1 MAKLSKIFENIE
13 NSVYEKEK
21 YQYFAEKLFESLKLE
36 EGLSKNGFKIE
47 QVEEKILSEA
57 LKYSSEKEAIDFLK
71 GIEKEFLINEKWT
84 DALVSAKNWVAD
96 KVGKIIDKV
105 KSWWNGPV
113 KTALKKFNDMAI
125 EYADELQSN
134 ARISLNQSMEYNT
147 SKKSY
152 LMENEETE
160 GLGNTDILIQKLFD
174 GTIVNVKKT
183 GSNQKRVKFYSI
195 TKSGNNITLW
205 VGSESQIKSM
215 NVLGVFRKST
225 RQLFLNLDTNFIS
238 GQMEMRFISE
248 LLTSIKNN
256 PQINPDNYYGE
267 IKQNGKKIILIHN
280 NKNIQIIPGKIL
292 ILGLANK
299 SNITIKIKESADQN
313 KFKQIFGIED
323 AIETTSP
330 IEKSDGEPK
339 QEDFMGSDG
348 KPDIEAYNKALDDWS
363 EKHDSDNLGDD
374 SEIDDNEYI
383 KSLEDNIL
391 KSLNITVEQ
400 IKNESISSIIMSKF
414 QKDQSIK
421 FNEIPDYNEYIAS
434 VMEYYTLKKDDKIFS
449 DKLNNLS
456 EDLTKI
462 VEQGYLIIIN
472 KELESVDDISSKE
485 KILSSALEYAMELF
499 ELAKS
504 FDITFKYDAISV
516 WTSNLEDHP
525 EITNTLNAK
534 KEKIEA
540 NSENAKELILEMVKI
555 GSGNVDT
562 ALLEKL
568 KVDKNK
574 LWTGFIK
581 FANSHHNDIADIIR
595 GTNASGHY
603 TGMTQNEFL
612 AYAGTLETMLAGI
625 INKKAILTN
634 QAYEINALQ
643 KFIND
648 VKNAASILSQH
659 INATTMKA
667 TKDTPDE
674 KAKKVS
680 KALGSKNAENDLAK
694 LNAFKA
700 MIF

>member
-1 MAKLSKIFENIE
+1 MAKLSKIFESIE
-13 NSVYEKEK
+13 NIVYEKEK

-84 DALVSAKNWVAD
+84 DTLVSAGQWVSK
-96 KVGKIIDKV
+96 KVGKLIDKV

-113 KTALKKFNDMAI
+113 RTAVKKFNDMAI
-125 EYADELQSN
+125 VYADELQSN
-134 ARISLNQSMEYNT
+134 ARISLNQSMEYKE
-147 SKKSY
+147 SKNSY
-152 LMENEETE
+152 LMENEEIE
-160 GLGNTDILIQKLFD
+160 ELENTDILIQKLFD
-174 GTIVNVKKT
+174 GKIVNGKKT

-195 TKSGNNITLW
+195 TKNGNDITLW
-205 VGSESQIKSM
+205 VGSDQQIESM
-215 NVLGVFRKST
+215 HVLGEFKKST
-225 RQLFLNLDTNFIS
+225 NKLFLNLDTNFIS
-238 GQMEMRFISE
+238 SQKEMGFISE

-256 PQINPDNYYGE
+256 PQINPDNYYSE
-267 IKQNGKKIILIHN
+267 IKQIGKKIILIHKN
-280 NKNIQIIPGKIL
+280 RNIQINPGESL
-292 ILGLANK
+292 ILGLANNSK
-299 SNITIKIKESADQN
+299 TLIKLKEPAVQPDD
-313 KFKQIFGIED
+313 E
-323 AIETTSP
+323 P
-330 IEKSDGEPK
+330 EPK
-339 QEDFMGSDG
+339 QEDFIGSDG
-348 KPDIEAYNKALDDWS
+348 KPDIEAYNKAFKEWS
-363 EKHDSDNLGDD
+363 EKQDSDSFGNDSEIDD
-374 SEIDDNEYI
+374 NEIDDNEYI

-485 KILSSALEYAMELF
+485 KILSSALEYAMELSV
-499 ELAKS
+499 LAKS

-516 WTSNLEDHP
+516 WTSNLENP
-525 EITNTLNAK
+525 EIIDTLNDK

-625 INKKAILTN
+625 INKKAILSN

-680 KALGSKNAENDLAK
+680 TALGSKNAENDLAK

>member
-1 MAKLSKIFENIE
+1 M
-13 NSVYEKEK
+13 
-21 YQYFAEKLFESLKLE
+21 
-36 EGLSKNGFKIE
+36 
-47 QVEEKILSEA
+47 EEKILSEA

-84 DALVSAKNWVAD
+84 DTLVAAGQWVGK
-96 KVGKIIDKV
+96 KVGGLIDKV

-113 KTALKKFNDMAI
+113 KTAVKKFNDMAI
-125 EYADELQSN
+125 VYADELQSN
-134 ARISLNQSMEYNT
+134 ARISLNQSMEYNE
-147 SKKSY
+147 SNKSY
-152 LMENEETE
+152 LMENEEIE
-160 GLGNTDILIQKLFD
+160 ELENTDILIQKLFD
-174 GTIVNVKKT
+174 GKIVNGKKT

-195 TKSGNNITLW
+195 TKNGNNITLW
-205 VGSESQIKSM
+205 VGSTSEIKSM

-225 RQLFLNLDTNFIS
+225 RKLFLNLDTNFIS
-238 GQMEMRFISE
+238 SQMEMGFISE

-256 PQINPDNYYGE
+256 PQMNPDNYYSE

-280 NKNIQIIPGKIL
+280 NKNIQIIPGKIM

-299 SNITIKIKESADQN
+299 SNTTIKIKETVDQN
-313 KFKQIFGIED
+313 KFMQIFGIED
-323 AIETTSP
+323 AIGTTSP
-330 IEKSDGEPK
+330 IEKSEDEPK
-339 QEDFMGSDG
+339 QEDFIGSDG
-348 KPDIEAYNKALDDWS
+348 KPDIEAYNKAFEEWS
-363 EKHDSDNLGDD
+363 EKQDSDSFGND

-383 KSLEDNIL
+383 QGLEDKIL

-414 QKDQSIK
+414 QKDQSIT
-421 FNEIPDYNEYIAS
+421 FNEIPDYNESIAS
-434 VMEYYTLKKDDKIFS
+434 VIEYYTIKKDDKIFS

-456 EDLTKI
+456 DDLTKI
-462 VEQGYLIIIN
+462 LEQGYLIIIN
-472 KELESVDDISSKE
+472 KELELVDDISSKE

-499 ELAKS
+499 ELVKT
-504 FDITFKYDAISV
+504 FDITFEYDAITA
-516 WTSNLEDHP
+516 WTSNLEDP
-525 EITNTLNAK
+525 EITNTLNDQKA
-534 KEKIEA
+534 KIEA
-540 NSENAKELILEMVKI
+540 NFKNAKELILEMVKI

-562 ALLEKL
+562 LLLEKL

-612 AYAGTLETMLAGI
+612 AYAGTLETMLGGI
-625 INKKAILTN
+625 INKKDILTT
-634 QAYEINALQ
+634 QVYEINALQ

-648 VKNAASILSQH
+648 VKNAASILSEH
-659 INATTMKA
+659 INATTMIA

-680 KALGSKNAENDLAK
+680 TSLGSKNAENDLAK

>member
-13 NSVYEKEK
+13 NSANEKEK
-21 YQYFAEKLFESLKLE
+21 YHYFAEKLFESLKLE
-36 EGLSKNGFKIE
+36 EGLSKIGFKIE

-84 DALVSAKNWVAD
+84 DTLVSAKNWVVN

-113 KTALKKFNDMAI
+113 KTAVKKFNDMAI
-125 EYADELQSN
+125 VYADELQSN
-134 ARISLNQSMEYNT
+134 ARISLNQSMEYNE

-152 LMENEETE
+152 LMENEEIE
-160 GLGNTDILIQKLFD
+160 ELENTDTIIQKLFD
-174 GTIVNVKKT
+174 GKIVNGKKT
-183 GSNQKRVKFYSI
+183 GSKQIRVKYYSI
-195 TKSGNNITLW
+195 TKNGNDITLW
-205 VGSESQIKSM
+205 VGSESGIKSM
-215 NVLGVFRKST
+215 NALGVFRKST

-238 GQMEMRFISE
+238 SQMEMGFISE

-256 PQINPDNYYGE
+256 PQMNPDNYYGE
-267 IKQNGKKIILIHN
+267 IKQIGKKIILIHN
-280 NKNIQIIPGKIL
+280 NKNIQIIPGKIM

-299 SNITIKIKESADQN
+299 SNTTIKIKETVDQN
-313 KFKQIFGIED
+313 KFMQIFGIED
-323 AIETTSP
+323 VIGTTSP
-330 IEKSDGEPK
+330 IEKSDDEPK
-339 QEDFMGSDG
+339 QEDFIGSDG

-363 EKHDSDNLGDD
+363 EKQDSDSFGNDI
-374 SEIDDNEYI
+374 EIDDNEYI
-383 KSLEDNIL
+383 KGLEDKIL

-414 QKDQSIK
+414 QKDQSIT

-434 VMEYYTLKKDDKIFS
+434 VIEYYTIKKDDKIFS

-472 KELESVDDISSKE
+472 KELELVDDINSKE

-499 ELAKS
+499 ELAKT
-504 FDITFKYDAISV
+504 FDITFEYDVISV
-516 WTSNLEDHP
+516 WTSNLENP
-525 EITNTLNAK
+525 EIIDTLNTQKA
-534 KEKIEA
+534 KIEA
-540 NSENAKELILEMVKI
+540 NFENAKELILEMVKI

-595 GTNASGHY
+595 ATNASGHY

-625 INKKAILTN
+625 INKKAILSN

-680 KALGSKNAENDLAK
+680 TALGSKNAENDLAK

>member
-1 MAKLSKIFENIE
+1 MAKLSKIFESIE
-13 NSVYEKEK
+13 NIVYEKEK

-36 EGLSKNGFKIE
+36 EGLSKIGFKIE

-84 DALVSAKNWVAD
+84 DTLVSAGQWVGK
-96 KVGKIIDKV
+96 KVGKLIDKV

-113 KTALKKFNDMAI
+113 KTAVKKFNDMVI
-125 EYADELQSN
+125 VYADELQSN
-134 ARISLNQSMEYNT
+134 ARISLNQSMEYNE
-147 SKKSY
+147 SNKSY
-152 LMENEETE
+152 LMENEEIE
-160 GLGNTDILIQKLFD
+160 ELENTDILIQKLFD
-174 GTIVNVKKT
+174 GKIVNGKKT

-195 TKSGNNITLW
+195 TKNGNNITLW
-205 VGSESQIKSM
+205 VGSAPQIKSM

-225 RQLFLNLDTNFIS
+225 SELFLNLDTNFIS
-238 GQMEMRFISE
+238 SQMEMGFISE

-256 PQINPDNYYGE
+256 PQMNPDNYYSE

-280 NKNIQIIPGKIL
+280 NKTIYFNPGESL
-292 ILGLANK
+292 VLGLANSSK
-299 SNITIKIKESADQN
+299 TLIKLVEPVDQ
-313 KFKQIFGIED
+313 
-323 AIETTSP
+323 
-330 IEKSDGEPK
+330 SDEPK
-339 QEDFMGSDG
+339 QEDFIGSDG
-348 KPDIEAYNKALDDWS
+348 KPDIEAYNKAFEEWS
-363 EKHDSDNLGDD
+363 EKQDSDSFGND

-383 KSLEDNIL
+383 KGLEDKIL

-414 QKDQSIK
+414 QKDQSIT
-421 FNEIPDYNEYIAS
+421 FNEIPDYNESIAS
-434 VMEYYTLKKDDKIFS
+434 VIEYYTIKKDDKIFS

-456 EDLTKI
+456 DDLTKI
-462 VEQGYLIIIN
+462 LEQGYLIIIN
-472 KELESVDDISSKE
+472 KELELVDDISSKE

-499 ELAKS
+499 ELVKT
-504 FDITFKYDAISV
+504 FDITFEYDAITA
-516 WTSNLEDHP
+516 WTSNLEDP
-525 EITNTLNAK
+525 EITNTLNDQKA
-534 KEKIEA
+534 KIEA
-540 NSENAKELILEMVKI
+540 NFKNAKELILEMVKI
-555 GSGNVDT
+555 GSENVDT
-562 ALLEKL
+562 LLLEKL

-612 AYAGTLETMLAGI
+612 AYAGTLETMLGGI
-625 INKKAILTN
+625 INKKDILTT
-634 QAYEINALQ
+634 QVYEINALQ

-648 VKNAASILSQH
+648 VKNAASILSEH
-659 INATTMKA
+659 INATTMIA

-680 KALGSKNAENDLAK
+680 TALGSKNAENDLAK

>member
-13 NSVYEKEK
+13 NSAYEKEK

-36 EGLSKNGFKIE
+36 EGLSKIGFKIE

-84 DALVSAKNWVAD
+84 DTLVSAGQWVGK
-96 KVGKIIDKV
+96 KVGELIDKV

-113 KTALKKFNDMAI
+113 KTAVKKFNDMAI
-125 EYADELQSN
+125 VYADKLQSN
-134 ARISLNQSMEYNT
+134 ARISLNQSMEYNE
-147 SKKSY
+147 SNKSY
-152 LMENEETE
+152 LMENEEIE
-160 GLGNTDILIQKLFD
+160 ELENTDILIQKLFD
-174 GTIVNVKKT
+174 GKIVNGKKT

-195 TKSGNNITLW
+195 TKNDNNITLW
-205 VGSESQIKSM
+205 VGSESGIKSM
-215 NVLGVFRKST
+215 NALGVFRKST

-238 GQMEMRFISE
+238 SQMEMGFISE

-256 PQINPDNYYGE
+256 PQMNPDNYYGE

-280 NKNIQIIPGKIL
+280 NKNIQIIPGKIM

-299 SNITIKIKESADQN
+299 SNTTIKIKETVDQN
-313 KFKQIFGIED
+313 KFMQIFGIED
-323 AIETTSP
+323 VIGTTSP
-330 IEKSDGEPK
+330 IEKSDDEPK
-339 QEDFMGSDG
+339 QEDFIGSDG
-348 KPDIEAYNKALDDWS
+348 KPDIEAYNKAFEEWS
-363 EKHDSDNLGDD
+363 EKHDSDSFGDD

-383 KSLEDNIL
+383 KSLEDKIL
-391 KSLNITVEQ
+391 KSLNVTVEQ
-400 IKNESISSIIMSKF
+400 IKTESISSIIMSKF
-414 QKDQSIK
+414 QKDQSIT

-472 KELESVDDISSKE
+472 KELELVDDISSKE

-504 FDITFKYDAISV
+504 FDITFEYDVISV
-516 WTSNLEDHP
+516 WTSNLEDQA
-525 EITNTLNAK
+525 EITNTLNDQKA
-534 KEKIEA
+534 KIEA
-540 NSENAKELILEMVKI
+540 NFKNAKELILEMVKI

-595 GTNASGHY
+595 ATNASGHY
-603 TGMTQNEFL
+603 TGMTQNEFIV
-612 AYAGTLETMLAGI
+612 YAGTLETMLGGI
-625 INKKAILTN
+625 INKKDILTT
-634 QAYEINALQ
+634 QVYEINALQ

-648 VKNAASILSQH
+648 VKNAASILSEH
-659 INATTMKA
+659 INATTMIA

-680 KALGSKNAENDLAK
+680 TALGSKNAENDLAK

>member
-13 NSVYEKEK
+13 NSAYEKEK
-21 YQYFAEKLFESLKLE
+21 YHYFAEKLFESLKLE

-84 DALVSAKNWVAD
+84 DTLVSAGKW
-96 KVGKIIDKV
+96 VGKIVDKV

-113 KTALKKFNDMAI
+113 KTAIKKFNDMAI
-125 EYADELQSN
+125 GYADELQSN
-134 ARISLNQSMEYNT
+134 ARISLNQSMEYNE

-152 LMENEETE
+152 LMENEEID

-174 GTIVNVKKT
+174 GKIVNGRKT
-183 GSNQKRVKFYSI
+183 GSKQKRVKFYSI
-195 TKSGNNITLW
+195 TKNGNNITLW
-205 VGSESQIKSM
+205 VGSAPQIKSM
-215 NVLGVFRKST
+215 NVLGVFTKST
-225 RQLFLNLDTNFIS
+225 RKLFLNLDTNFIS
-238 GQMEMRFISE
+238 SQMEMGFISE

-256 PQINPDNYYGE
+256 PQMNPDNYYGE
-267 IKQNGKKIILIHN
+267 IKQIGKKIILTHN
-280 NKNIQIIPGKIL
+280 NTDITITSGHTI

-299 SNITIKIKESADQN
+299 SNTPIKRKKDEGQN
-313 KFKQIFGIED
+313 KFKQTFGIED
-323 AIETTSP
+323 AIGTTST
-330 IEKSDGEPK
+330 IEKSDDEPK

-348 KPDIEAYNKALDDWS
+348 KPDIAAYNKALDDWS
-363 EKHDSDNLGDD
+363 EKHDSDNFGDD

-434 VMEYYTLKKDDKIFS
+434 VIEYYTLKKDDEIFS

-472 KELESVDDISSKE
+472 KELELVDDISSKE
-485 KILSSALEYAMELF
+485 KILSSALEYAMELSV
-499 ELAKS
+499 LAKA
-504 FDITFKYDAISV
+504 FDITFEYDVITV
-516 WTSNLEDHP
+516 WTSNLENP
-525 EITNTLNAK
+525 EIIDTLNDK

-612 AYAGTLETMLAGI
+612 AYAGTLETMLGGI
-625 INKKAILTN
+625 INKKAILSN

-680 KALGSKNAENDLAK
+680 TTLGSKNAENDLAK

>member
-13 NSVYEKEK
+13 NSANEKEK
-21 YQYFAEKLFESLKLE
+21 YHYFAEKLFESLKLE
-36 EGLSKNGFKIE
+36 EGLSKIGFKIE

-84 DALVSAKNWVAD
+84 DTLVSAKNWVVD
-96 KVGKIIDKV
+96 KVGKIINKV

-113 KTALKKFNDMAI
+113 KTAVKKFNDMAI
-125 EYADELQSN
+125 EYADELQSK

-152 LMENEETE
+152 LMENEEIE
-160 GLGNTDILIQKLFD
+160 ELENTDILIQKLFD
-174 GTIVNVKKT
+174 GKIVNGKKT

-195 TKSGNNITLW
+195 TKNGNNITLW
-205 VGSESQIKSM
+205 VGSAPQIESM
-215 NVLGVFRKST
+215 NVLGVFAKST
-225 RQLFLNLDTNFIS
+225 RKLFLNLDTNFIS
-238 GQMEMRFISE
+238 SQMEMGFISE

-256 PQINPDNYYGE
+256 PQMNPDNYYSE

-280 NKNIQIIPGKIL
+280 NKNIQIIPGKIM

-299 SNITIKIKESADQN
+299 SNTTIKIKETVDQN
-313 KFKQIFGIED
+313 KFMQFFGIED
-323 AIETTSP
+323 VIGTTSP
-330 IEKSDGEPK
+330 IEKSDDEPK
-339 QEDFMGSDG
+339 QEDFIGSDG
-348 KPDIEAYNKALDDWS
+348 KPDIEAYNKAFEEWS
-363 EKHDSDNLGDD
+363 EKQDSDSFGNDI
-374 SEIDDNEYI
+374 EIDDNEYI
-383 KSLEDNIL
+383 KGLEDKIL

-414 QKDQSIK
+414 QKDQSIT
-421 FNEIPDYNEYIAS
+421 FNEIPDYNDHIAS
-434 VMEYYTLKKDDKIFS
+434 VIEYYTIKKDDKIFS

-472 KELESVDDISSKE
+472 KELELVDDISSKE

-499 ELAKS
+499 ELVKT
-504 FDITFKYDAISV
+504 FDITFEYDVISV
-516 WTSNLEDHP
+516 WTSNLENP
-525 EITNTLNAK
+525 EIIDTLNTQKA
-534 KEKIEA
+534 KIEA
-540 NSENAKELILEMVKI
+540 NFENAKELILEMVKI

-574 LWTGFIK
+574 LWSGFIK

-625 INKKAILTN
+625 INKKAILSN

>member
-1 MAKLSKIFENIE
+1 MAKLSKIFESIE
-13 NSVYEKEK
+13 NIVYEKEK

-36 EGLSKNGFKIE
+36 EGLSKIGFKIE

-84 DALVSAKNWVAD
+84 DTLVAAGQWVGK
-96 KVGKIIDKV
+96 KVGGLIDKV

-113 KTALKKFNDMAI
+113 KTAVKKFNDMAI
-125 EYADELQSN
+125 VYADELQSN
-134 ARISLNQSMEYNT
+134 ARISLNQSMEYNE
-147 SKKSY
+147 SNKSY
-152 LMENEETE
+152 LMENEEIE
-160 GLGNTDILIQKLFD
+160 ELENTDILIQKLFD
-174 GTIVNVKKT
+174 GKIVNGKKT

-195 TKSGNNITLW
+195 TKNGNNITLW
-205 VGSESQIKSM
+205 VGSTSEIKSM

-225 RQLFLNLDTNFIS
+225 SELFLNLDTNFIS
-238 GQMEMRFISE
+238 SQMEMGFISE

-256 PQINPDNYYGE
+256 PQMNPDNYYSE

-280 NKNIQIIPGKIL
+280 NKNIQIIPGKIM

-299 SNITIKIKESADQN
+299 SNTTIKIKETVDQN
-313 KFKQIFGIED
+313 KFMQIFGIED
-323 AIETTSP
+323 AIGTTSP
-330 IEKSDGEPK
+330 IEKSDDEPK
-339 QEDFMGSDG
+339 QEDFIGSDG
-348 KPDIEAYNKALDDWS
+348 KPDIEAYNKAFEAWS
-363 EKHDSDNLGDD
+363 EKQDSDSFGNDI
-374 SEIDDNEYI
+374 EIDDNEYI
-383 KSLEDNIL
+383 KGLEDKIL

-414 QKDQSIK
+414 QKDQSIT
-421 FNEIPDYNEYIAS
+421 FNEIPDYNESIAS
-434 VMEYYTLKKDDKIFS
+434 VIEYYTIKKDDKIFS

-456 EDLTKI
+456 DDLTKI
-462 VEQGYLIIIN
+462 LEQGYLIIIN
-472 KELESVDDISSKE
+472 KELELVDDISSKE

-499 ELAKS
+499 ELVKT
-504 FDITFKYDAISV
+504 FDITFEYDAITA
-516 WTSNLEDHP
+516 WTSNLEDP
-525 EITNTLNAK
+525 EITNTLNDQKA
-534 KEKIEA
+534 KIEA
-540 NSENAKELILEMVKI
+540 NFKNAKELILEMVKI

-562 ALLEKL
+562 LLLEKL

-612 AYAGTLETMLAGI
+612 AYAGTLETMLGGI
-625 INKKAILTN
+625 INKKDILTT
-634 QAYEINALQ
+634 QVYEINALQ

-648 VKNAASILSQH
+648 VKNAASILSEH
-659 INATTMKA
+659 INATTMIA

-680 KALGSKNAENDLAK
+680 TALGSKNAENDLAK

>member
-1 MAKLSKIFENIE
+1 
-13 NSVYEKEK
+13 
-21 YQYFAEKLFESLKLE
+21 
-36 EGLSKNGFKIE
+36 
-47 QVEEKILSEA
+47 
-57 LKYSSEKEAIDFLK
+57 
-71 GIEKEFLINEKWT
+71 
-84 DALVSAKNWVAD
+84 
-96 KVGKIIDKV
+96 
-105 KSWWNGPV
+105 
-113 KTALKKFNDMAI
+113 
-125 EYADELQSN
+125 
-134 ARISLNQSMEYNT
+134 
-147 SKKSY
+147 
-152 LMENEETE
+152 
-160 GLGNTDILIQKLFD
+160 
-174 GTIVNVKKT
+174 
-183 GSNQKRVKFYSI
+183 
-195 TKSGNNITLW
+195 
-205 VGSESQIKSM
+205 
-215 NVLGVFRKST
+215 
-225 RQLFLNLDTNFIS
+225 
-238 GQMEMRFISE
+238 
-248 LLTSIKNN
+248 
-256 PQINPDNYYGE
+256 
-267 IKQNGKKIILIHN
+267 
-280 NKNIQIIPGKIL
+280 
-292 ILGLANK
+292 
-299 SNITIKIKESADQN
+299 
-313 KFKQIFGIED
+313 
-323 AIETTSP
+323 
-330 IEKSDGEPK
+330 
-339 QEDFMGSDG
+339 MGSDG
-348 KPDIEAYNKALDDWS
+348 KPDIAAYNKALDDWS
-363 EKHDSDNLGDD
+363 EKHDSDNFGDD
-374 SEIDDNEYI
+374 SGIDDNEYI

-414 QKDQSIK
+414 QKDQSIT
-421 FNEIPDYNEYIAS
+421 FNEIPDYNDHIAS
-434 VMEYYTLKKDDKIFS
+434 VIEYYTLKKDDKIFS

-472 KELESVDDISSKE
+472 KELELVDDISSKE
-485 KILSSALEYAMELF
+485 KILSSALEYAMELSV
-499 ELAKS
+499 LAKS

-516 WTSNLEDHP
+516 WTSNLENP
-525 EITNTLNAK
+525 EIIDTLNDK

-680 KALGSKNAENDLAK
+680 TALGSKNAENDLAK

>member
-1 MAKLSKIFENIE
+1 MAKLSKIFESIE
-13 NSVYEKEK
+13 NIVYEKEK

-36 EGLSKNGFKIE
+36 EGLSKTGFKIE

-84 DALVSAKNWVAD
+84 DTLVSAGQWVSK
-96 KVGKIIDKV
+96 KVGKLIDKV

-113 KTALKKFNDMAI
+113 KTAVKKFNDMAI
-125 EYADELQSN
+125 VYADELQSK
-134 ARISLNQSMEYNT
+134 ARISLNQSMEYNG
-147 SKKSY
+147 SNKSY
-152 LMENEETE
+152 LMENEEIE
-160 GLGNTDILIQKLFD
+160 ELENTDILIQNLFD
-174 GTIVNVKKT
+174 GKSVNGKKT
-183 GSNQKRVKFYSI
+183 GSNQPRVKYYSI
-195 TKSGNNITLW
+195 TKIGNDITLW
-205 VGSESQIKSM
+205 VGPDHQIESM
-215 NVLGVFRKST
+215 NVLGEFTKST
-225 RQLFLNLDTNFIS
+225 NKLFLNLDTNFIS
-238 GQMEMRFISE
+238 SQMEMGFISE

-280 NKNIQIIPGKIL
+280 NKNIPIIPGKIL

-299 SNITIKIKESADQN
+299 SNTTIKIKETVDQN
-313 KFKQIFGIED
+313 KFMQIFGIED
-323 AIETTSP
+323 AIGTTSP
-330 IEKSDGEPK
+330 IEKSDDEPK
-339 QEDFMGSDG
+339 QEDFIGSDG
-348 KPDIEAYNKALDDWS
+348 KPDIDAYNKAFDEWS
-363 EKHDSDNLGDD
+363 EKHDSDSFGND
-374 SEIDDNEYI
+374 SEIVDNEYI
-383 KSLEDNIL
+383 KGLEDKIL

-485 KILSSALEYAMELF
+485 KILSSALEYAMELSV
-499 ELAKS
+499 LAKS

-516 WTSNLEDHP
+516 WTSNLENP
-525 EITNTLNAK
+525 EIIDTLNDK

-680 KALGSKNAENDLAK
+680 TALGSKNAENDLAK

>member
-1 MAKLSKIFENIE
+1 
-13 NSVYEKEK
+13 
-21 YQYFAEKLFESLKLE
+21 
-36 EGLSKNGFKIE
+36 
-47 QVEEKILSEA
+47 
-57 LKYSSEKEAIDFLK
+57 
-71 GIEKEFLINEKWT
+71 
-84 DALVSAKNWVAD
+84 
-96 KVGKIIDKV
+96 
-105 KSWWNGPV
+105 
-113 KTALKKFNDMAI
+113 
-125 EYADELQSN
+125 
-134 ARISLNQSMEYNT
+134 
-147 SKKSY
+147 
-152 LMENEETE
+152 
-160 GLGNTDILIQKLFD
+160 
-174 GTIVNVKKT
+174 
-183 GSNQKRVKFYSI
+183 
-195 TKSGNNITLW
+195 
-205 VGSESQIKSM
+205 
-215 NVLGVFRKST
+215 
-225 RQLFLNLDTNFIS
+225 
-238 GQMEMRFISE
+238 
-248 LLTSIKNN
+248 
-256 PQINPDNYYGE
+256 
-267 IKQNGKKIILIHN
+267 
-280 NKNIQIIPGKIL
+280 
-292 ILGLANK
+292 
-299 SNITIKIKESADQN
+299 
-313 KFKQIFGIED
+313 
-323 AIETTSP
+323 
-330 IEKSDGEPK
+330 
-339 QEDFMGSDG
+339 
-348 KPDIEAYNKALDDWS
+348 
-363 EKHDSDNLGDD
+363 
-374 SEIDDNEYI
+374 
-383 KSLEDNIL
+383 
-391 KSLNITVEQ
+391 
-400 IKNESISSIIMSKF
+400 MSKF

-485 KILSSALEYAMELF
+485 KILSSALEYAMELSV
-499 ELAKS
+499 LAKS

-516 WTSNLEDHP
+516 WTSNLENP
-525 EITNTLNAK
+525 EIIDTLNDK

-680 KALGSKNAENDLAK
+680 TALGSKNAENDLAK

>member
-13 NSVYEKEK
+13 NSANEKEK
-21 YQYFAEKLFESLKLE
+21 YHYFAEKLFESLKLE
-36 EGLSKNGFKIE
+36 EGLSKIGFKIE

-84 DALVSAKNWVAD
+84 DTLVSAKNWVVN

-113 KTALKKFNDMAI
+113 KTAVKKFNDMAI
-125 EYADELQSN
+125 VYADELQSN
-134 ARISLNQSMEYNT
+134 ARISLNQSMEYNE

-152 LMENEETE
+152 LMENEEIE
-160 GLGNTDILIQKLFD
+160 ELENTDTIIQKLFD
-174 GTIVNVKKT
+174 GKIVNGKKT
-183 GSNQKRVKFYSI
+183 GSKQIRVKYYSI
-195 TKSGNNITLW
+195 TKNGNDITLW
-205 VGSESQIKSM
+205 VGSESGIKSM
-215 NVLGVFRKST
+215 NALGVFRKST

-238 GQMEMRFISE
+238 SQMEMGFISE

-256 PQINPDNYYGE
+256 PQMNPDNYYGE
-267 IKQNGKKIILIHN
+267 IKQIGKKIILIHN
-280 NKNIQIIPGKIL
+280 NKNIQIIPGKIM

-299 SNITIKIKESADQN
+299 SNTTIKIKETVDQN
-313 KFKQIFGIED
+313 KFMQIFGIED
-323 AIETTSP
+323 VIGTTSP
-330 IEKSDGEPK
+330 IEKSDDEPK
-339 QEDFMGSDG
+339 QEDFIGSDG

-363 EKHDSDNLGDD
+363 EKQDSDSFGNDI
-374 SEIDDNEYI
+374 EIDDNEYI
-383 KSLEDNIL
+383 KGLEDKIL

-414 QKDQSIK
+414 QKDQSIT

-434 VMEYYTLKKDDKIFS
+434 VIEYYTIKKDDKIFS

-472 KELESVDDISSKE
+472 KELELVDDISSKE

-499 ELAKS
+499 ELVKT
-504 FDITFKYDAISV
+504 FDITFEYDVITV
-516 WTSNLEDHP
+516 WTSNLEDP
-525 EITNTLNAK
+525 EITNTLNTQKA
-534 KEKIEA
+534 KIEA
-540 NSENAKELILEMVKI
+540 NFENAKELILEMVKI

-595 GTNASGHY
+595 ATNASGHY

-625 INKKAILTN
+625 INKKAILSN

-680 KALGSKNAENDLAK
+680 TALGSKNAENDLAK

>member
-13 NSVYEKEK
+13 NSANEKEK
-21 YQYFAEKLFESLKLE
+21 YHYFAEKLFESLKLE
-36 EGLSKNGFKIE
+36 EGLSKIGFKIE

-84 DALVSAKNWVAD
+84 DTLVSAKNWVVN

-113 KTALKKFNDMAI
+113 KTAVKKFNDMAI
-125 EYADELQSN
+125 VYADELQSN
-134 ARISLNQSMEYNT
+134 ARISLNQSMEYNE

-152 LMENEETE
+152 LMENEEIE
-160 GLGNTDILIQKLFD
+160 ELENTDTIIQKLFD
-174 GTIVNVKKT
+174 GKIVNGKKT
-183 GSNQKRVKFYSI
+183 GSKQIRVKYYSI
-195 TKSGNNITLW
+195 TKNGNDITLW
-205 VGSESQIKSM
+205 VGSESGIKSM
-215 NVLGVFRKST
+215 NALGVFRKST

-238 GQMEMRFISE
+238 SQMEMGFISE

-256 PQINPDNYYGE
+256 PQMNPDNYYGE
-267 IKQNGKKIILIHN
+267 IKQIGKKIILIHN
-280 NKNIQIIPGKIL
+280 NKNIQIIPGKIM

-299 SNITIKIKESADQN
+299 SNTTIKIKETVDQN
-313 KFKQIFGIED
+313 KFMQIFGIED
-323 AIETTSP
+323 VIGTTSP
-330 IEKSDGEPK
+330 IEKSDDEPK
-339 QEDFMGSDG
+339 QEDFIGSDG

-363 EKHDSDNLGDD
+363 EKHDSDNFGDD

-414 QKDQSIK
+414 QKDQSIT

-434 VMEYYTLKKDDKIFS
+434 VIEYYTIKKDDKIFS

-472 KELESVDDISSKE
+472 KELELVDDISSKE

-499 ELAKS
+499 ELVKT
-504 FDITFKYDAISV
+504 FDITFEYDVITV
-516 WTSNLEDHP
+516 WTSNLEDP
-525 EITNTLNAK
+525 EITNTLNTQKA
-534 KEKIEA
+534 KIEA
-540 NSENAKELILEMVKI
+540 NFENAKELILEMVKI

-595 GTNASGHY
+595 ATNASGHY

-625 INKKAILTN
+625 INKKAILSN

-680 KALGSKNAENDLAK
+680 TALGSKNAENDLAK

>member
-1 MAKLSKIFENIE
+1 MAKLSKIFESIE
-13 NSVYEKEK
+13 NIVYEKEK

-36 EGLSKNGFKIE
+36 EGLSKIGFKIE

-84 DALVSAKNWVAD
+84 DTLVAAGQWVGK
-96 KVGKIIDKV
+96 KVGGLIDKV

-113 KTALKKFNDMAI
+113 KTAVKKFNDMAI
-125 EYADELQSN
+125 VYADELQSN
-134 ARISLNQSMEYNT
+134 ARISLNQSMEYNE
-147 SKKSY
+147 SNKSY
-152 LMENEETE
+152 LMENEEIE
-160 GLGNTDILIQKLFD
+160 ELENTDILIQKLFD
-174 GTIVNVKKT
+174 GKIVNGKKT

-195 TKSGNNITLW
+195 TKNGNNITLW
-205 VGSESQIKSM
+205 VGSTSEIKSM

-225 RQLFLNLDTNFIS
+225 SELFLNLDTNFIS
-238 GQMEMRFISE
+238 SQMEMGFISE

-256 PQINPDNYYGE
+256 PQMNPDNYYSE

-280 NKNIQIIPGKIL
+280 NKNIQIIPGKIM

-299 SNITIKIKESADQN
+299 SNTTIKIKETVDQN
-313 KFKQIFGIED
+313 KFMQIFGIED
-323 AIETTSP
+323 AIGTTSP
-330 IEKSDGEPK
+330 IEKSDDEPK
-339 QEDFMGSDG
+339 QEDFIGSDG
-348 KPDIEAYNKALDDWS
+348 KPDIEAYNKAFEEWS
-363 EKHDSDNLGDD
+363 EKQDSDSFGND

-383 KSLEDNIL
+383 KGLEDKIL

-414 QKDQSIK
+414 QKDQSIT
-421 FNEIPDYNEYIAS
+421 FNEIPDYNESIAS
-434 VMEYYTLKKDDKIFS
+434 VIEYYTIKKDDKIFS

-462 VEQGYLIIIN
+462 LEQGYLIIIN
-472 KELESVDDISSKE
+472 KELELVDDISSKE

-499 ELAKS
+499 ELVKT
-504 FDITFKYDAISV
+504 FDITFEYDAITA
-516 WTSNLEDHP
+516 WTSNLEDP
-525 EITNTLNAK
+525 EITNTLNDQKA
-534 KEKIEA
+534 KIEA
-540 NSENAKELILEMVKI
+540 NFKNAKELILEMVKI

-562 ALLEKL
+562 LLLEKL

-612 AYAGTLETMLAGI
+612 AYAGTLETMLGGI
-625 INKKAILTN
+625 INKKDILTT
-634 QAYEINALQ
+634 QVYEINALQ

-648 VKNAASILSQH
+648 VKNAASILSEH
-659 INATTMKA
+659 INATTMIA

-680 KALGSKNAENDLAK
+680 TALGSKNAENDLAK

>member
-13 NSVYEKEK
+13 NSAYEKEK

-71 GIEKEFLINEKWT
+71 GIEKEFLINEKWA
-84 DALVSAKNWVAD
+84 DIVSAGKRAL
-96 KVGKIIDKV
+96 GKIIDKV

-125 EYADELQSN
+125 VYVDELQSN

-152 LMENEETE
+152 LMENEEIE
-160 GLGNTDILIQKLFD
+160 ELENTDTIIQKLFD
-174 GTIVNVKKT
+174 GKIVNAGKT
-183 GSNQKRVKFYSI
+183 GSKQIRVKYYSI
-195 TKSGNNITLW
+195 TKNGNDITLW
-205 VGSESQIKSM
+205 VGADQGIKSM

-238 GQMEMRFISE
+238 SQMEMGFISE

-267 IKQNGKKIILIHN
+267 IKQIGKKIILTHN
-280 NKNIQIIPGKIL
+280 NTDITITSGHTI

-299 SNITIKIKESADQN
+299 SNTPIKRKKDEGQN
-313 KFKQIFGIED
+313 KFKQTFGIED
-323 AIETTSP
+323 AIGTTST
-330 IEKSDGEPK
+330 IEKSDDEPK

-348 KPDIEAYNKALDDWS
+348 KPDIAAYNKALDDWS
-363 EKHDSDNLGDD
+363 EKHDSDNFGDD

-472 KELESVDDISSKE
+472 KELELVDDISSKE
-485 KILSSALEYAMELF
+485 KILSSALEYAMELVV
-499 ELAKS
+499 LAKA
-504 FDITFKYDAISV
+504 FDITFEHDAITV
-516 WTSNLEDHP
+516 WTSNLENP
-525 EITNTLNAK
+525 EIIDTLNTK
-534 KEKIEA
+534 KAKIEA
-540 NSENAKELILEMVKI
+540 NFENAKELILEMVKI

-595 GTNASGHY
+595 ATNASGHY

-612 AYAGTLETMLAGI
+612 AYAGTLETMLGGI
-625 INKKAILTN
+625 INKKAILSN

-680 KALGSKNAENDLAK
+680 TALGSKNAENDLAK